1 MSAADE
7 AAQLLRDGD
16 PTGALA
22 RLQTEIR
29 SKPADSKL
37 RVFLFQLLSVLG
49 QWDRALTQLNVAADM
64 DASTLAM
71 AQMYREALRCEVLRG
86 QVFAGQKSPLL
97 FGQPEQ
103 WLALLIES
111 NLVAARGD
119 LAASKTLREQAF
131 DLAPASTGKLDGQPF
146 SWIADAD
153 TRLGPVCEAV
163 INGKY
168 YWIPYSRLERLDIE
182 EPEDLRDFVW
192 APAHFLFTNGGE
204 VVGVIPTRYP
214 GSESSADGLIQLAR
228 KTEWLEVHDGENQ
241 GLGQRQ
247 LVTDAGEFA
256 LLDVRSLQF
265 DPVDEA
271 AGEPSAAAEDEA
283 GDDQAHG

>member
-7 AAQLLRDGD
+7 AAQLLREGD
-16 PTGALA
+16 PTGALN
-22 RLQTEIR
+22 RLQAEIR

-37 RVFLFQLLSVLG
+37 RVFLFQLLSVMG
-49 QWDRALTQLNVAADM
+49 QWERALTQLNVAAEM

-71 AQMYREALRCEVLRG
+71 AQMYREALRCELLRA
-86 QVFAGQKSPLL
+86 QVFAGSKVPLL
-97 FGQPEQ
+97 FGQPDQ

-119 LAASKTLREQAF
+119 RAAAQGLREQAF
-131 DLAPASTGKLDGQPF
+131 ELAPATSGKLDGQPF

-168 YWIPYSRLERLDIE
+168 YWIPYSRLTRIDIE
-182 EPEDLRDFVW
+182 KPEDLRDFVW
-192 APAHFLFTNGGE
+192 APAHFLFANGGE

-214 GSESSADGLIQLAR
+214 GSELSTDGLIQLAR
-228 KTEWLEVHDGENQ
+228 KTDWLEVHEGEFQ
-241 GLGQRQ
+241 GLGQR
-247 LVTDAGEFA
+247 LLATDAGDFA
-256 LLDVRSLQF
+256 LLDVRSIELE
-265 DPVDEA
+265 PVSEPSDLSGDEA
-271 AGEPSAAAEDEA
+271 DEGEQ
-283 GDDQAHG
+283 GNG

>member
-7 AAQLLRDGD
+7 AAQLLKEGD

-22 RLQTEIR
+22 RLQAEIR

-71 AQMYREALRCEVLRG
+71 AQMYREALRCEVLRA
-86 QVFAGQKSPLL
+86 QVFAGSKSPLL

-119 LAASKTLREQAF
+119 RVAAKSLREQAF
-131 DLAPASTGKLDGQPF
+131 DLAPSSTGKLDGQPF
-146 SWIADAD
+146 NWIADAD

-182 EPEDLRDFVW
+182 EPEDLRDCVW

-204 VVGVIPTRYP
+204 AVGVIPTRYP
-214 GSESSADGLIQLAR
+214 GSESSTDGLIQLAR
-228 KTEWLEVHDGENQ
+228 KTEWVETHEGEYQ
-241 GLGQRQ
+241 GFGQRL
-247 LVTDAGEFA
+247 LVTDVGEFA

-265 DPVDEA
+265 DPVDEPQ
-271 AGEPSAAAEDEA
+271 GEADDVEGESE
-283 GDDQAHG
+283 GDQAHG

>member
-7 AAQLLRDGD
+7 AAQLLREGD
-16 PTGALA
+16 PTGALN
-22 RLQTEIR
+22 RLQAEIR
-29 SKPADSKL
+29 TRPADSKL
-37 RVFLFQLLSVLG
+37 RVFLFQLLSILG
-49 QWDRALTQLNVAADM
+49 QWDRALTQLNVAAEM

-71 AQMYREALRCEVLRG
+71 AQMYREALRCEVLRS
-86 QVFAGQKSPLL
+86 QVFAGKKSPLL

-119 LAASKTLREQAF
+119 LAAAKSLREQAF
-131 DLAPASTGKLDGQPF
+131 DLAPATTGKLDGQPF
-146 SWIADAD
+146 AWIADAD

-168 YWIPYSRLERLDIE
+168 YWVPFSRLARLDIE
-182 EPEDLRDFVW
+182 KPEDLRDFVW

-204 VVGVIPTRYP
+204 AVGVIPTRYP
-214 GSESSADGLIQLAR
+214 GSEASSDGLIQLAR
-228 KTEWLEVHDGENQ
+228 KTEWVEAQDGEYT
-241 GLGQRQ
+241 GLGQRL

-256 LLDVRSLQF
+256 LLDVRSLEF
-265 DPVDEA
+265 DEPAEA
-271 AGEPSAAAEDEA
+271 SESSAEDEA
-283 GDDQAHG
+283 EGDQAHG

>member
-7 AAQLLRDGD
+7 AAQLLKEGD
-16 PTGALA
+16 PAGALA
-22 RLQTEIR
+22 RLQAEIR

-49 QWDRALTQLNVAADM
+49 QWDRALTQLNVAAEM

-71 AQMYREALRCEVLRG
+71 AQMYREALRCEVLRT
-86 QVFAGQKSPLL
+86 QVFAGNKSPLL

-119 LAASKTLREQAF
+119 QAAAQSLRGQAF
-131 DLAPASTGKLDGQPF
+131 DLAPETSGKLDGQAF

-153 TRLGPVCEAV
+153 ARLGPVCEAV

-168 YWIPYSRLERLDIE
+168 YWIPYSRLSRLDIE

-204 VVGVIPTRYP
+204 AVGVIPTRYP
-214 GSESSADGLIQLAR
+214 GSETSADGLIQLAR
-228 KTEWLEVHDGENQ
+228 KTEWVELHAEEYQ
-241 GLGQRQ
+241 GLGQRL

-256 LLDVRSLQF
+256 LLDVRSLEF
-265 DPVDEA
+265 DAVDAPSEEA
-271 AGEPSAAAEDEA
+271 RDDAE
-283 GDDQAHG
+283 DDQANG